1 MEKRRY
7 TLMRDGRGWAFD
19 GPHEVSQTY
28 LSKEAAFDGV
38 IAAIRRD
45 LGQGDAIELQIIQ
58 GTEPTQSDA
67 RQRRAQ
73 FSVSLC

>member
-1 MEKRRY
+1 METRRY
-7 TLMRDGRGWAFD
+7 ALMRDGKGWAFD

-28 LSKEAAFDGV
+28 LSKEAAFEGV

-45 LGQGDAIELQIIQ
+45 LVQGDAIELQIIQ
-58 GTEPTQSDA
+58 GAEPSQNEP
-67 RQRRAQ
+67 QRRRSQ

>member
-1 MEKRRY
+1 METRRY
-7 TLMRDGRGWAFD
+7 ALMRDGKGWAFD

-58 GTEPTQSDA
+58 GTEPSQNDP
-67 RQRRAQ
+67 RRRRAQ
-73 FSVSLC
+73 FSVALC